1 MATRAHK
8 YWLLAA
14 VTVATL
20 ALLWNLGGY
29 PLVQPDEGRNAE
41 VAREM
46 ERSGAWLIPTLND
59 VPYLDKPAFYFK
71 VVALSM
77 SWFGESEWAARLPS
91 ALFGLSTL
99 GLVYAFCRRRY
110 TAERASIAAMMV
122 ATSPLFIMYSRLVI
136 FDVALTFFMSAA
148 ILTGYWAETSGES
161 WRKHWHVAGAA
172 AAGFATLVKGPVGFV
187 VPALALGAFFLSEG
201 RREALWRLV
210 APRGLLVFGA
220 VVLPWFLGVSYLYP
234 DFPFYGVVHESI
246 LRFTTD
252 EFHRDQPFYFY
263 PAVLLAGF
271 LPWSFFLME
280 PLLDAWRAYRRLESA
295 ERLSLIWIAV
305 VLVFFSFSHSKRPGY
320 LLIVSVPVA
329 LLASRSFEAALRDKA
344 SSARARAI
352 ARASLALAVLSLG
365 MAAGLLLVVSVPGL
379 KQAATE
385 LDAMVVVELARRW
398 PLLAGAFVLAASLA
412 IGAWRMRSARI
423 AFTAFGVLPLAV
435 VTIGF
440 APWTRVAER
449 RSARSLAA
457 AVDSLAPGAEIVCVR
472 CFPISLP
479 FYLGRTI
486 TVVTET
492 GAELSSNYVKF
503 ALEQGGA
510 WPRSLVRGSELEAR
524 VAERSQPVFLL
535 ADESGQP
542 ELEALAQ
549 KYGAPVSQVAPGY
562 VGSWIP
568 RAVAAPDQTPAPSA
582 TPR

>member
-8 YWLLAA
+8 YWLLAVVA
-14 VTVATL
+14 VATL

-71 VVALSM
+71 VVALSL
-77 SWFGESEWAARLPS
+77 SWCGQSEWAARLPS
-91 ALFGLSTL
+91 ALFGLTTL
-99 GLVYAFCRRRY
+99 GLVYALCRRRY
-110 TAERASIAAMMV
+110 TPERAAIAAMMV

-136 FDVALTFFMSAA
+136 FDAALTFFISAA
-148 ILTGYWAETSGES
+148 ILAGYWAETSPGP
-161 WRKHWHVAGAA
+161 WRKHWQAAGAA

-187 VPALALGAFFLSEG
+187 VPALTLSAFFWSEG
-201 RREALWRLV
+201 RREALRSLV
-210 APRGLLVFGA
+210 APRSLLVFG
-220 VVLPWFLGVSYLYP
+220 VVVVPWFLGVSYLHP

-263 PAVLLAGF
+263 PAVLFAGF
-271 LPWSFFLME
+271 FPWSLFLVQ
-280 PLLDAWRAYRRLESA
+280 PLLGAWRAYRRLESA
-295 ERLSLIWIAV
+295 ERLSLIWIAL
-305 VLVFFSFSHSKRPGY
+305 VLVFFSLSHSKRPGY
-320 LLIVSVPVA
+320 LLILSVPVA
-329 LLASRSFEAALRDKA
+329 LLASRSFESAVREKA
-344 SSARARAI
+344 SAASAQAI

-365 MAAGLLLVVSVPGL
+365 MAAGLLLVVSLPAL
-379 KQAATE
+379 EQAAAE
-385 LDAMVVVELARRW
+385 LDAMVVEELARRW
-398 PLLAGAFVLAASLA
+398 LLLAGAFFVAASLA
-412 IGAWRMRSARI
+412 TQAWRLRSARI
-423 AFTAFGVLPLAV
+423 AFAAFSVLPLAV
-435 VTIGF
+435 VTVGF
-440 APWTRVAER
+440 GPWARVAER

-457 AVDSLAPGAEIVCVR
+457 AVDAMASGAEIVCVR

-503 ALEQGGA
+503 ALERGGA

-524 VAERSQPVFLL
+524 VAERSRPVFLL

-542 ELEALAQ
+542 ELEALAH

-562 VGSWIP
+562 VGAWIP
-568 RAVAAPDQTPAPSA
+568 LAIAAPDQPAPPSA
-582 TPR
+582 MPR